1 MDRVSDSALSGVNVL
16 DLSDGVSGGY
26 CTKIMADLGAQ
37 VIKVEPPVTGDSARS
52 AGPFLNDVPNIE
64 TSAPYLYLNTGKKSI
79 TLDLKS
85 DAAKPI
91 VQELVRQTDILIEN
105 FKPGVMAELGLDYAS
120 LSQVN
125 PGLIMASISYFG
137 QTGPYRDYEGS
148 ELVAY
153 ALSGYM
159 YLTGD
164 EDREP
169 LKAGGSQSGY
179 QAGLAAVMAVMAALS
194 HRDFTAEGQYIDIS
208 TIEAL
213 AGTFDGVALYTTFE
227 KRGVIPKRAGTRL
240 ITRDPHGT
248 YPSVLLPCKDGWVHA
263 HYSPSFPEGLA
274 LLTGNPRLEEPELLE
289 AMMGHADEI
298 DQMLMEWLKDHTKE
312 EVQILAQELR
322 IPFTMVQSIAEV
334 LDDPQNEATGF
345 FVELDHPVAGKLQY
359 PSPAYHMPES
369 PWQPA
374 RAPLLGEH
382 NRQIYC
388 DALGYSENE
397 LTAFQESG
405 VI

>member
-52 AGPFLNDVPNIE
+52 AGPFLNTVPNIE
-64 TSAPYLYLNTGKKSI
+64 TSAPYLYLNAGKKSI
-79 TLDLKS
+79 TLDLKC

-91 VQELVRQTDILIEN
+91 IRKLVKHTDILIEN

-120 LSQVN
+120 LKQFN
-125 PGLIMASISYFG
+125 PGLIMVSISYFG
-137 QTGPYRDYEGS
+137 QTGPYRGYEGS
-148 ELVAY
+148 ELIAY

-179 QAGLAAVMAVMAALS
+179 QAGLAAVMAIMAALT
-194 HRDFTAEGQYIDIS
+194 HRDFTAEGQYIDVS

-213 AGTFDGVALYTTFE
+213 AGTFDGVAVYSMLE
-227 KRGVIPKRAGTRL
+227 KRGFMPRRAGTRL
-240 ITRDPHGT
+240 INRDPHYA

-274 LLTGNPRLEEPELLE
+274 LLTGNPRLEEPEVLM

-298 DQMLMEWLKDHTKE
+298 DQMLIEWLKDHTRE
-312 EVQILAQELR
+312 EIQTLAQELR

-369 PWQPA
+369 PWQPT

-382 NRQIYC
+382 NRQVYC
-388 DALGYSENE
+388 EILGYSEKE
-397 LTAFQESG
+397 LTVLQKSG